1 MHESLLAR
9 EPVTS
14 GFGHLVH
21 RHGDPRVAPLL
32 DAVYAFATGDDRAR
46 VENARQQAS
55 APPNSDLALGA
66 LTYAARMPAE
76 AAMGIFAVARTA
88 GWIAH
93 AAEEYDEAPLR
104 FRGHAVKPR
113 SRRRSAPGA

>member
-1 MHESLLAR
+1 MGELVDARAAHGGAAGAVHESLLAR

-76 AAMGIFAVARTA
+76 
-88 GWIAH
+88 
-93 AAEEYDEAPLR
+93 EYDEAPLR